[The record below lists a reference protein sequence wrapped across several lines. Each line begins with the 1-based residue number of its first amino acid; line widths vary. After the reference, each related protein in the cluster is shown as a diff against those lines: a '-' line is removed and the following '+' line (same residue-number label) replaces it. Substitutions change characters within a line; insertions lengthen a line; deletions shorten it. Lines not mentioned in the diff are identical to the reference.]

1 MKKKR
6 LGRKGILI
14 IVISAVAVLAIV
26 IACVVSTKAGNTK
39 MGVAYTTL
47 RKTTLQNS
55 VDVTGKISSNNS
67 ANVYTALTLPVEK
80 VSVSVGDT
88 VKKGDILA
96 VLDTSSLEDDIKQ
109 QEDVV
114 KAANDSAS
122 LAVERA
128 RDDYENA
135 LKQYSGDPGTDLTT
149 AQNNLQAAQASL
161 SAEQQTYDAM
171 KKQLASGKVTQQD
184 LSAQGMKVSQA
195 QQAFSSAQQAVE
207 SVRSQSQKALKAAK
221 AAYDDAIAKS
231 NDNSGNA
238 ALEKLQKQVQQ
249 SVITAP
255 MDGTVTQCGAVV
267 GDIPKTAL
275 FRIEDTSDLN
285 VEAEVKEIDVD
296 KVKTGTDVSITTDA
310 TGKEKISGQVVRVSP
325 AATEASATM
334 PNTGTQSSEPTFTV
348 KAHITGKNPDLRIG
362 MKAKMNI
369 VLEQKKDVFAVPYD
383 AIVEKPDGSQVIY
396 IAKPDG
402 ALYKIAEIPVTIGME
417 TDVST
422 EVSASGLQ
430 DGMKVITGTDNIA
443 AGQVVQLSTSSSSKE
458 E

>member
-1 MKKKR
+1 MKKKK

-39 MGVAYTTL
+39 MGVAYTAL

-55 VDVTGKISSNNS
+55 ADVTGKISSNNS

-128 RDDYENA
+128 RDDYESA
-135 LKQYSGDPGTDLTT
+135 LKQYSGDAGTELTT

-161 SAEQQTYDAM
+161 STEQQMYDAM
-171 KKQLASGKVTQQD
+171 KKQLAGGKVTQQD
-184 LSAQGMKVSQA
+184 LNAQGLKVSQA
-195 QQAFSSAQQAVE
+195 QQAFSSAQQAVD

-249 SVITAP
+249 AVITAP

-296 KVKTGTDVSITTDA
+296 KVKTGTEVSIMTDA

-334 PNTGTQSSEPTFTV
+334 QNTATQSSEPTFTV
-348 KAHITGKNPDLRIG
+348 KAHITGKSPDLRIG

-383 AIVEKPDGSQVIY
+383 AIVEKPNGSQVIY

-402 ALYKIAEIPVTIGME
+402 ALYKTAEIPVTIGME